1 MSGQYTGNTTAF
13 IEAQQYSGFILENL
27 HDGLMPGAFYRN
39 VSDFPAGTT
48 LNIKTIGSA
57 SIQEVSEDQPVTYSP
72 IETGSVTLSITDY
85 VGDAWYITDVLRQD
99 GTQLEQLQAARA
111 AEATRAIQ
119 ENFET
124 RALSVLNAA
133 QTGANPNLVNG
144 FAHRRGASGANGQVS
159 EKDFIEMR
167 LAFDKANAP
176 VMGRVAIV
184 DPIVAATLNKLVLLT
199 SGTNYNVS
207 QHPVFQQ
214 LVEQGFDRDHQF
226 VTMLHGWM
234 IWTSNR
240 LPRITSSESALAT
253 TYGDADAMGVGA
265 IANIFMTIAD
275 DGVKPLMGAWRQ
287 MPSVEGERNKDRG
300 RDEFVTRA
308 RWGLGVQREDT
319 LGVVLCHPT
328 ATE

>member
-1 MSGQYTGNTTAF
+1 MAGQSTVNTTAF

-27 HDGLMPGAFYRN
+27 YDGLLPGNFYRN

-48 LNIKTIGSA
+48 LNIKTVGTA
-57 SIQEVSEDQPVTYSP
+57 SIQEVSEDQPITYSA

-85 VGDAWYITDVLRQD
+85 VGDAWYVTDVLRQD
-99 GTQLEQLQAARA
+99 GTQIEQLMAMRA
-111 AEATRAIQ
+111 VEATRAIQ

-133 QTGANPNLVNG
+133 QTSNNANNVNG
-144 FAHRRGASGANGQVS
+144 FAHRFAAAGANGQFT
-159 EKDFIEMR
+159 EKDFIDMR
-167 LAFDKANAP
+167 LAFDKANVPAA
-176 VMGRVAIV
+176 GRIAVV
-184 DPIVAATLNKLVLLT
+184 DPVVAATLNKLVLLT
-199 SGTNYNVS
+199 SGTNYNVAA
-207 QHPVFQQ
+207 HPVFKQ
-214 LVEQGFDRDHQF
+214 LVEDGFDRDHSF

-240 LPRITSSESALAT
+240 LPRTTASEGSLS
-253 TYGDADAMGVGA
+253 GDAQAYASGA
-265 IANIFMTIAD
+265 IANIFMCIAD
-275 DGVKPLMGAWRQ
+275 DGVKPLMSAWRQ
-287 MPSVEGERNKDRG
+287 MPKVEGERNKDRG